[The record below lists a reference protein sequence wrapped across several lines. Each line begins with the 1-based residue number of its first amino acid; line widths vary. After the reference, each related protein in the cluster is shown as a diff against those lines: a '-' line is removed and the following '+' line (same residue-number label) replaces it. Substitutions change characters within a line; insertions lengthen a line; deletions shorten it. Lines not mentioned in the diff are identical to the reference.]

1 MLSNRQAGPG
11 RKVKQEQEDISRNH
25 VQAFFPG
32 SVYLKILNSKSIYLR
47 HDVSA
52 VKSSISPWVS
62 SWFMASAPRGGHHH
76 RRAGRR
82 HRLLAQEPASR
93 RVLLATQVEGGMN
106 FCSAGPT
113 NKKSV
118 RNRNLSELCQISRN
132 LQYNCQLETC
142 IRKCLKFVR
151 CLPDICHVQKFL

>member
-1 MLSNRQAGPG
+1 MYLPQARRQRG
-11 RKVKQEQEDISRNH
+11 QELD
-25 VQAFFPG
+25 
-32 SVYLKILNSKSIYLR
+32 L
-47 HDVSA
+47 A
-52 VKSSISPWVS
+52 VGQLVVHGLCPQ
-62 SWFMASAPRGGHHH
+62 GGHHH

-118 RNRNLSELCQISRN
+118 RNRNLSELCQISR
-132 LQYNCQLETC
+132 Y
-142 IRKCLKFVR
+142 I
-151 CLPDICHVQKFL
+151 